1 MLVKFIFATQIFPEF
16 HTDLSH
22 TSFKFIQVHPSVDNQ
37 KELEWSKRTWMT
49 QKNLNGQKELELT
62 KKNLNDQKE
71 FEWPKLND
79 QKELIWSKRT
89 WMAKKNLNN

>member
-1 MLVKFIFATQIFPEF
+1 
-16 HTDLSH
+16 
-22 TSFKFIQVHPSVDNQ
+22 
-37 KELEWSKRTWMT
+37 MT